1 MTDVIFMRGN
11 GSNGFIGILKPGGGP
26 LMFFG
31 KKEMAIIQLFEEH
44 LEYIGRTLENL
55 EKVFLAILHNDETS
69 IEIYA
74 EEVHKMESAADSKRR
89 EMENAMYQG
98 AFLPNF
104 RGDFLGLAESFDK
117 VANEAENVV
126 DQIVLQN
133 LIISDDLKGDLLK
146 QVQLSVETYRVC
158 REAAVNLFQE
168 LDVAEE
174 KIKET
179 EKLENIEDSHERAL
193 VKKIFEKDISLA
205 EKRQLREL
213 VISIG
218 NIANL
223 SEDCSDMMEIIVLK
237 RRV

>member
-1 MTDVIFMRGN
+1 
-11 GSNGFIGILKPGGGP
+11 
-26 LMFFG
+26 MFFG

-55 EKVFLAILHNDETS
+55 EKVFLAILQNDETS

-126 DQIVLQN
+126 DR
-133 LIISDDLKGDLLK
+133 SF
-146 QVQLSVETYRVC
+146 
-158 REAAVNLFQE
+158 VNL
-168 LDVAEE
+168 
-174 KIKET
+174 
-179 EKLENIEDSHERAL
+179 
-193 VKKIFEKDISLA
+193 
-205 EKRQLREL
+205 
-213 VISIG
+213 
-218 NIANL
+218 
-223 SEDCSDMMEIIVLK
+223 
-237 RRV
+237 

>member
-1 MTDVIFMRGN
+1 MRGN

-55 EKVFLAILHNDETS
+55 EKVFLAILQNDETS

-133 LIISDDLKGDLLK
+133 LVISDDLKGDLLK

-179 EKLENIEDSHERAL
+179 EKLENVEDSHERAL

-223 SEDCSDMMEIIVLK
+223 SEDCSDRMEIIVLK

>member
-1 MTDVIFMRGN
+1 MRGN

-104 RGDFLGLAESFDK
+104 RGDFLGLAEAFDK

-133 LIISDDLKGDLLK
+133 LVISDDLKEDLLK

>member
-1 MTDVIFMRGN
+1 
-11 GSNGFIGILKPGGGP
+11 
-26 LMFFG
+26 MFFG

-55 EKVFLAILHNDETS
+55 EKVFLAILQNDETS

-133 LIISDDLKGDLLK
+133 LVISDDLKGDLLK

-179 EKLENIEDSHERAL
+179 EKLENVEDSHERAL

-223 SEDCSDMMEIIVLK
+223 SEDCSDRMEIIVLK

>member
-1 MTDVIFMRGN
+1 
-11 GSNGFIGILKPGGGP
+11 
-26 LMFFG
+26 
-31 KKEMAIIQLFEEH
+31 MAIIQLFEEH

-55 EKVFLAILHNDETS
+55 EKVFLAILQNDETS

-223 SEDCSDMMEIIVLK
+223 SEDCSDRMEIIVLK

>member
-1 MTDVIFMRGN
+1 
-11 GSNGFIGILKPGGGP
+11 
-26 LMFFG
+26 
-31 KKEMAIIQLFEEH
+31 
-44 LEYIGRTLENL
+44 
-55 EKVFLAILHNDETS
+55 
-69 IEIYA
+69 
-74 EEVHKMESAADSKRR
+74 
-89 EMENAMYQG
+89 MENAMYQG

-104 RGDFLGLAESFDK
+104 RRFSGVAESFDK

-223 SEDCSDMMEIIVLK
+223 SEDCSDRMEISLEAKSVAFYL
-237 RRV
+237 